1 MMEGCEGYVGDEP
14 LSPAVHRCIDCG
26 GSTAAAHRKEVTM
39 GGRSVQHE
47 ETNTSVQ
54 EISRKIQRGLLPS
67 EAPRV
72 PGFDLAAGT
81 SLVESGPGRTV
92 WDFFQ
97 LRDGKIGLVNLNVQ
111 GDGLPAA
118 HYLAVA
124 RSLLRELAGDQEDL
138 KGILARVNSG
148 LAAAVAEGVD
158 QFVEAGVLLPS
169 DGGVEWAGAG
179 QCPGAVIRRNGVF
192 EEFST
197 HGPPLGMMEG
207 FLYGTE
213 RMELGAGDAVI
224 VLSEVTPGIFRGA
237 ADLVASLQ
245 GKPAGEVVSTLH
257 KALAKA
263 EPDSPVEATVLF
275 VRKQ

>member
-1 MMEGCEGYVGDEP
+1 MQLEEQNP
-14 LSPAVHRCIDCG
+14 
-26 GSTAAAHRKEVTM
+26 
-39 GGRSVQHE
+39 SVE
-47 ETNTSVQ
+47 
-54 EISRKIQRGLLPS
+54 EISRIIQRGLLPS
-67 EAPRV
+67 EAPRIS
-72 PGFDLAAGT
+72 GFDIAAGT
-81 SLVESGPGRTV
+81 SLVEDGPGRTL
-92 WDFFQ
+92 WDFFR
-97 LRDGKIGLVNLNVQ
+97 LKGGRTGLVNLNVQ
-111 GDGLPAA
+111 GSGLPPA

-124 RSLLRELAGDQEDL
+124 RSLLRELARDHDDL
-138 KGILARVNSG
+138 QGFLARLNSG
-148 LAAAVAEGVD
+148 LATAVFEGMD
-158 QFVEAGVLLPS
+158 QYVEAGILVPS

-179 QCPGAVIRRNGVF
+179 RCPGAVIRRDGVF

-224 VLSEVTPGIFRGA
+224 VLSEVSQGVFRGA

-245 GKPAGEVVSTLH
+245 GKPVGEVVSTLH

-263 EPDSPVEATVLF
+263 HPDTSVEASVLF

>member
-1 MMEGCEGYVGDEP
+1 
-14 LSPAVHRCIDCG
+14 
-26 GSTAAAHRKEVTM
+26 M
-39 GGRSVQHE
+39 GGLSVGTE
-47 ETNTSVQ
+47 EQNTSVQ

-67 EAPRV
+67 DAPRI

-81 SLVESGPGRTV
+81 SLVEDGPGRTV
-92 WDFFQ
+92 WDSFQ
-97 LRDGKIGLVNLNVQ
+97 LRDGRTGLVNLTVQ
-111 GDGLPAA
+111 GDSLPPAL
-118 HYLAVA
+118 YLAVA
-124 RSLLRELAGDQEDL
+124 RSLLRELARDQDDL
-138 KGILARVNSG
+138 LGFLARVNSG
-148 LAAAVAEGVD
+148 LATAVVEGAD
-158 QFVEAGVLLPS
+158 QYVEAGVLLPS
-169 DGGVEWAGAG
+169 EGGVEWAGAG
-179 QCPGAVIRRNGVF
+179 RCPGAVIRRNGVF

-213 RMELGAGDAVI
+213 RMELGAGDAVV
-224 VLSEVTPGIFRGA
+224 VLSDVSPGIFRGA

-263 EPDSPVEATVLF
+263 EPDSSVEASVLF

>member
-1 MMEGCEGYVGDEP
+1 MQIEDQDP
-14 LSPAVHRCIDCG
+14 
-26 GSTAAAHRKEVTM
+26 
-39 GGRSVQHE
+39 SVA
-47 ETNTSVQ
+47 
-54 EISRKIQRGLLPS
+54 EISRTIRRGLLPT

-72 PGFDLAAGT
+72 QGFDIAAGT
-81 SLVESGPGRTV
+81 SLVEDGPGRTL

-97 LRDGKIGLVNLNVQ
+97 LKDGKTGLVNLNVQ
-111 GDGLPAA
+111 GSGLPPA

-124 RSLLRELAGDQEDL
+124 RSLLRELARDHENLQGF
-138 KGILARVNSG
+138 LARLNSG
-148 LAAAVAEGVD
+148 LAAAVVEGMD
-158 QFVEAGVLLPS
+158 QYVEAGVLLPWE
-169 DGGVEWAGAG
+169 GGVEWAGAG
-179 QCPGAVIRRNGVF
+179 RCPGAVIRRNGVF

-224 VLSEVTPGIFRGA
+224 VLSEVSQGVFRGA

-245 GKPAGEVVSTLH
+245 GKPVGEVVSTLH

-263 EPDSPVEATVLF
+263 HPDSAVEASVLF
-275 VRKQ
+275 VRRQ

>member
-1 MMEGCEGYVGDEP
+1 MQLQE
-14 LSPAVHRCIDCG
+14 
-26 GSTAAAHRKEVTM
+26 
-39 GGRSVQHE
+39 Q
-47 ETNTSVQ
+47 NTSVQ

-67 EAPRV
+67 DAPRIS
-72 PGFDLAAGT
+72 GFDLAAGT
-81 SLVESGPGRTV
+81 SLVDDGPGRTV

-97 LRDGKIGLVNLNVQ
+97 LKDGKTGLVNLNVQ
-111 GDGLPAA
+111 GDGLPPA

-124 RSLLRELAGDQEDL
+124 RSLLRELARDHDDL
-138 KGILARVNSG
+138 LGFLARVNSG
-148 LAAAVAEGVD
+148 LTAAVLEGVD
-158 QFVEAGVLLPS
+158 QYVEAGVLLPS

-179 QCPGAVIRRNGVF
+179 RCPGAVIRRSGVF

-213 RMELGAGDAVI
+213 RVELGAGDAVV
-224 VLSEVTPGIFRGA
+224 VLSDVSPGVFRGA

-257 KALAKA
+257 RALAKA
-263 EPDSPVEATVLF
+263 DPDSPVETSVLF
-275 VRKQ
+275 LRNQ